1 MCVEWITMNTFVK
14 SVFCFFFLC
23 LTSVITVQAN
33 VLQSKQEQSAQQ
45 STEKL
50 IIQHPEQSG
59 LHWEFDLGLIAF
71 YHQGLVE
78 SLYKDDEQ
86 INLSVFASGGAYFD
100 NFFVELAP
108 LSGRPLTFG
117 YTLYKKETRQLNL
130 IAESVFQEISEQEQ
144 EQGNLLDGID
154 KRESSTEVGI
164 EYFGILKKYD
174 FRVKLLHDG
183 LSKHHGTIGSLE
195 VSRPFFTRHVMFVP
209 GFSLVYIDDN
219 AASYYYGVSKDE
231 QTTLRPF
238 FKASDA
244 FVAKARLYLER
255 PMDDDWSIVASA
267 SYSFYSDGIS
277 DSPLVNGRDNT
288 YNMSVGVIW
297 TF

>member
-1 MCVEWITMNTFVK
+1 MKTLITL
-14 SVFCFFFLC
+14 VFCCFYLS
-23 LTSVITVQAN
+23 LLATVTAKA
-33 VLQSKQEQSAQQ
+33 STIEEQQQ
-45 STEKL
+45 SSEQQ
-50 IIQHPEQSG
+50 IQPKG
-59 LHWEFDLGLIAF
+59 FHWEFDLGLIAF

-78 SLYKDDEQ
+78 SVDEYDQQ

-100 NFFVELAP
+100 QFFVELAP

-154 KRESSTEVGI
+154 TRESSMEVGI

-183 LSKHHGTIGSLE
+183 LSKHHGSIASLE

-209 GFSLVYIDDN
+209 GFSLIYIDEN
-219 AASYYYGVSKDE
+219 AANYYYGVSASE
-231 QTTLRPF
+231 QTHFRPSY
-238 FKASDA
+238 KAQDA
-244 FVAKARLYLER
+244 FVAKARIYLER

-267 SYSFYSDGIS
+267 SYAFYSDGIS
-277 DSPLVNGRDNT
+277 DSPIVNDRSNT